1 MCPDSQSSRR
11 RDWLSGVRIAASD
24 PSLARSRARTQGAGQ
39 DIGAAKV
46 GAQALRAPAPVSMMM
61 MGQLLGGRWV
71 GWGFTKKALDGTVF
85 SPQNR
90 RVGRRCFN
98 GRVFCRRGGRCSE
111 VPTKKRPKLKH
122 DLTCFNC
129 LDGGNVVQCT
139 VCPRVYH
146 LPCAGL
152 AEVPKGAPAV
162 SILDAVHFD

>member
-1 MCPDSQSSRR
+1 MPTK
-11 RDWLSGVRIAASD
+11 G
-24 PSLARSRARTQGAGQ
+24 
-39 DIGAAKV
+39 
-46 GAQALRAPAPVSMMM
+46 
-61 MGQLLGGRWV
+61 V
-71 GWGFTKKALDGTVF
+71 GWDEVL
-85 SPQNR
+85 QNR
-90 RVGRRCFN
+90 RWMGRFFHKT
-98 GRVFCRRGGRCSE
+98 GVWGGVASKSVFCWRGRCSE